1 MIDFSSSSSENDA
14 FSVGPVAV
22 EAMESRH
29 PGGST
34 IYKITCGGV
43 SLVYATDYEPESD
56 APDDFCAFAEGC
68 TLLLLDAQYTRSEY
82 ERNRGFGHST
92 IPRSAAIARRC
103 GAEQALL
110 IHHDPTRTDR
120 QLLAL
125 EATVRAQHPNVRFG
139 RGGEE
144 VFL

>member
-1 MIDFSSSSSENDA
+1 MDA
-14 FSVGPVAV
+14 
-22 EAMESRH
+22 EQMMLKDCTR
-29 PGGST
+29 T
-34 IYKITCGGV
+34 LYKVDKDGKPFCRAGV
-43 SLVYATDYEPESD
+43 SVYMEGLSLWRY
-56 APDDFCAFAEGC
+56 DF
-68 TLLLLDAQYTRSEY
+68 QEY

-92 IPRSAAIARRC
+92 IPRSAAIARCC